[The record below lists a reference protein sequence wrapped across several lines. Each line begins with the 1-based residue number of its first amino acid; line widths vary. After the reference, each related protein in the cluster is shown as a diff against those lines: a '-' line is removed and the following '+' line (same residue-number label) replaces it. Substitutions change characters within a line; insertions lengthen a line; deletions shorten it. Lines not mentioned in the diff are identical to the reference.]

1 MNILKNIFLNGK
13 YTLCF
18 SQLIIIPIV
27 IASMFTNITDVSTA
41 LEGEKTWFSSL
52 VLVHVFKKKNYQ
64 CGMNVLYLKG
74 FGQGSGS
81 FIFQAVPPRDKHS
94 QFEWSSIRWWL
105 SVALNQSFSQ
115 DLHKPYSTVM
125 TCDAHVD

>member
-1 MNILKNIFLNGK
+1 MNILKNI
-13 YTLCF
+13 LCF

-52 VLVHVFKKKNYQ
+52 VLVHVFKKNYQ

-125 TCDAHVD
+125 TCDAHLD